1 MMDTSLTGHFLYREV
16 ALKIAVTL
24 GIGLLVGLEREWAQ
38 KEVGVRTFAIVALLG
53 TLAALLGSG
62 LTIAAMVGVFLLVTI
77 LNAQSLLKDKS
88 LEMTTSAAMIVMLVL
103 GVMVGRGDYFPAVTG
118 AVLMAMLLAWKFE
131 LSKFADALLPTEIR
145 SALLLGLLSFVIYP
159 LLPNR
164 FVDPWNLINPR
175 QSWLIV
181 VVIAGIGFVN
191 YVLLRLYGRRG
202 LTWAA
207 ILGGL
212 VNSTAAAVELAVSLT
227 GLGKAILD
235 HAVAI
240 ILLTNVAMFARNLVI
255 LGIFSPQAAMLAL
268 APLAAMTGVGAL
280 AVWIYLKRDNGEVA
294 AEPMKLVSP
303 VSLKRLIKFAI
314 LFVVLAAVGTLAQRH
329 FHTLGFLA
337 FSLFGGLVSSASTTA
352 TAAELVGT
360 HQITPQIAATGTVIT
375 SIASALITIP
385 LVYQQIKNRKL
396 LIRLIVLSLIIVA
409 VGVGVVLLMHMR

>member
-1 MMDTSLTGHFLYREV
+1 MDGQLADHFLYHEV

-62 LTIAAMVGVFLLVTI
+62 VTIAAMVGVFLLVTI
-77 LNAQSLLKDKS
+77 LNAQSLLKDRS
-88 LEMTTSAAMIVMLVL
+88 LEMTTSASLIVILVL

-118 AVLMAMLLAWKFE
+118 AVLVAMLLAWKFE
-131 LSKFADALLPTEIR
+131 LSKFADALLPQEIR

-159 LLPNR
+159 LLPNH
-164 FVDPWNLINPR
+164 FVDPWDLVNPQ

-212 VNSTAAAVELAVSLT
+212 VNSTAAAVELAASLL
-227 GLGKAILD
+227 GLGKSILN
-235 HAVAI
+235 HAVAV

-255 LGIFSPQAAMLAL
+255 LAIFSPQAAMLAL
-268 APLAAMTGVGAL
+268 PPLAAMTLVGGL
-280 AVWIYLKRDNGEVA
+280 AVWIYLRRDGGETT
-294 AEPMKLVSP
+294 AEPMKLASP
-303 VSLKRLIKFAI
+303 LSLKRLMTFAI
-314 LFVVLAAVGTLAQRH
+314 LFVILAAVGTLAQRY
-329 FHTLGFLA
+329 FHHWGFLA
-337 FSLFGGLVSSASTTA
+337 FSLLGGLVSSASTTA
-352 TAAELVGT
+352 TAAELVSQ
-360 HQITPQIAATGTVIT
+360 HQITSRIAATGTVIT

-385 LVYQQIKNRKL
+385 LVYQQIKNRA
-396 LIRLIVLSLIIVA
+396 LILRLILLSIVIVA
-409 VGVGVVLLMHMR
+409 VGLAVVMLMHIK